1 MGGVPDTDLDPT
13 ADAHA
18 DATAD
23 ADLTRLAG
31 ELVTAAGRLVRQVRR
46 SAPQVAPALRLLA
59 LLDDHGPITV
69 GRVAELDGT
78 SQPTATAAVR
88 GLVDRG
94 WVDRTP
100 HPDDARSTLL
110 GLTPAGRTSL
120 AEQRRRNAALV
131 RDRLLAAGRH
141 SPDDLARAV
150 DLLRALTE
158 GTA

>member
-1 MGGVPDTDLDPT
+1 MPT
-13 ADAHA
+13 PAHLP
-18 DATAD
+18 AD
-23 ADLTRLAG
+23 ADLDVTRLAG

-46 SAPQVAPALRLLA
+46 SSPQAAPTLRVLA
-59 LLDDHGPITV
+59 MLDDHGPLTV

-88 GLVDRG
+88 GLVGRG
-94 WVDRTP
+94 WVERTP

-110 GLTPAGRTSL
+110 SLTPAGRTAL
-120 AEQRRRNAALV
+120 ADQRRANAVLV

>member
-1 MGGVPDTDLDPT
+1 MGGVTDPDPDS
-13 ADAHA
+13 
-18 DATAD
+18 TAD

-69 GRVAELDGT
+69 GRVAVLDGT